1 MKLGWPTFLAFV
13 ALCCAIPTDAA
24 VAQAQLTTQ
33 DFVIAPIGRDAA
45 GNLVLDQRTLDVF
58 ETMMRAEENGGEI
71 STEWLKRHTTENVLT
86 TCSPLI
92 ASPVIGSQRV
102 GFVNTTDAA
111 VKFSVVSGGSSM
123 VHTLV
128 GHELM
133 TVELAGN
140 AASEATVST
149 GDHDETV
156 SLEGGVLYRLR
167 GEGQRWV
174 FARD

>member
-1 MKLGWPTFLAFV
+1 MKLVWPAYLAFV
-13 ALCCAIPTDAA
+13 ALCCAIPARGA
-24 VAQAQLTTQ
+24 YAQAQLTTQ

-45 GNLVLDQRTLDVF
+45 GNFVLDQRTLDVF
-58 ETMMRAEENGGEI
+58 ETMMRGDENDEEI
-71 STEWLKRHTTENVLT
+71 PTKWLEPRTTENPLT

-92 ASPVIGSQRV
+92 ADPVIGSQRV
-102 GFVNTTDAA
+102 GFVNTTDA
-111 VKFSVVSGGSSM
+111 VVEFSVVSGGSSM
-123 VHTLV
+123 IHTLV

-133 TVELAGN
+133 TVELTEN
-140 AASEATVST
+140 AASAATVST

-167 GEGQRWV
+167 GKEQHWI